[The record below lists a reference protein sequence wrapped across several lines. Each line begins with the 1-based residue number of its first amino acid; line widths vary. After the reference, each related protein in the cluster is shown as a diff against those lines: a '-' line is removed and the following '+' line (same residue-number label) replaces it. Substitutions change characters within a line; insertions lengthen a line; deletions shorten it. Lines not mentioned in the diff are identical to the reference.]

1 MNELYLKDGTVLTGK
16 RRYLYLKSKI
26 KDFREVSKIID
37 AVFCECIRLNKIE
50 YYDSLEA
57 SVREN
62 GESLDIIRCD
72 LEMLL
77 LRLDVA
83 LK

>member
-1 MNELYLKDGTVLTGK
+1 MLTGK

-26 KDFREVSKIID
+26 SDFREVSKIVD
-37 AVFCECIRLNKIE
+37 DVLCECMRLNRLECCDSLLDSVLDASDNLAAIRLE
-50 YYDSLEA
+50 
-57 SVREN
+57 
-62 GESLDIIRCD
+62 

>member
-26 KDFREVSKIID
+26 NNFREVSKIVD
-37 AVFCECIRLNKIE
+37 DVLCECIRLNKLE
-50 YYDSLEA
+50 RCDSLLD
-57 SVREN
+57 SV
-62 GESLDIIRCD
+62 LDTGDNLAAIRLE

-77 LRLDVA
+77 LRLDVV